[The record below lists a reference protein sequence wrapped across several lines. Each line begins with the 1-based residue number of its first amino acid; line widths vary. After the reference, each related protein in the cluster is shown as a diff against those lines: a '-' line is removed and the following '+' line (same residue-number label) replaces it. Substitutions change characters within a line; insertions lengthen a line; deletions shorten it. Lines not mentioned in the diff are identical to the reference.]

1 MASTRIL
8 GLTHRAARIV
18 LALAI
23 VMLVAGTAVTVEA
36 ARRADATTTYPVVVE
51 VTQTN
56 NLTCTE
62 IGQLLVD
69 AGVLPELPNWTGS
82 TKVDPPSEATDVGAA
97 GLTISNLSNSE
108 DGVSFDWTT
117 QIPIDVVYV
126 KSGVGASRVYVYDPA
141 TGATSGAG
149 LTTGDGKQISHIDI
163 CWGLHEPTP
172 TTSAPPTSE
181 PPPSV
186 APTSEVPPIEP
197 PPIEPPPTAS
207 PSAAGVEGD
216 QAQVLGVTQDTGDLP
231 ATGTFVGLPLLA
243 AGLLMGL
250 GAAVALA
257 GHLRR
262 GDAV

>member
-1 MASTRIL
+1 MASTKIL

-62 IGQLLVD
+62 IGQLLVA

-108 DGVSFDWTT
+108 DGVAFDWTT

-126 KSGVGASRVYVYDPA
+126 KSGEGASRVYVYDPA
-141 TGATSGAG
+141 TGATSGTG

-172 TTSAPPTSE
+172 TTSEPPTSE

-186 APTSEVPPIEP
+186 APTSEVPPT
-197 PPIEPPPTAS
+197 EPPPTAS

-216 QAQVLGVTQDTGDLP
+216 QAQVLGVTQDAGELP

-243 AGLLMGL
+243 AGLLTGL
-250 GAAVALA
+250 GAAVALI